1 MKSRT
6 EQDSC
11 CVRVERGVS
20 DLRKERARGT
30 RSEELIL
37 FLKSDPRVQQQQ
49 RKDRSGLSSFGEKR
63 TDCRI
68 SSPSPPF
75 SLMGGETE
83 EACSLSGS
91 HGD

>member
-1 MKSRT
+1 MKSVT

-11 CVRVERGVS
+11 CVCKVERGVS
-20 DLRKERARGT
+20 DLRKERALGT
-30 RSEELIL
+30 RGARSS
-37 FLKSDPRVQQQQ
+37 FLLRSTLLVTAS

-63 TDCRI
+63 IDCRI
-68 SSPSPPF
+68 SPPSPPF

-83 EACSLSGS
+83 DACSTSGS